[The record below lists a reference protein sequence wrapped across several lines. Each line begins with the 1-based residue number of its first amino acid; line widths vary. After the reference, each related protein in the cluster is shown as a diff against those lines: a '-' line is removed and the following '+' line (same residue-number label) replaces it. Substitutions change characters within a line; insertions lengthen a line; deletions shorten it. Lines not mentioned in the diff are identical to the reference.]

1 MTEDEGKKKERPG
14 GAPKWMTTFADLMA
28 LLLVFFVLIL
38 SFSVIDAQ
46 KYKMISGSMKKA
58 LGVQRQLKETKTIT
72 GEEIISKKFPT
83 IPLQVQMKIVREVKK
98 KVKSGTV
105 ESEFDKT
112 GLILRVKGD
121 VAFESGKAA
130 IRNEILTF
138 LNNLGRIVEDKELLI
153 KVSGHT
159 DDVPLKE
166 GGSYDTNWGLS
177 AARAAAVV
185 EYLERN
191 FDIPSHRLSIQGY
204 ADTQPV
210 ASNDTPEGRA
220 RNRRVQFK
228 IKPANPDVD
237 LSGLEF
243 KPGPADNKR
252 NNN

>member
-1 MTEDEGKKKERPG
+1 MTEEEGKKKECPG

-38 SFSVIDAQ
+38 SFSVIDAK
-46 KYKMISGSMKKA
+46 KYKMVSGSMKRA
-58 LGVQRQLKETKTIT
+58 LGVQRQLKESKTIT
-72 GEEIISKKFPT
+72 GEKIISKEFPT
-83 IPLQVQMKIVREVKK
+83 IPLQVQMKIVEDIRKGVE
-98 KVKSGTV
+98 SGTV

-121 VAFESGKAA
+121 VAFKSGKAA
-130 IRNEILTF
+130 IRKEILTF
-138 LNNLGRIVEDKELLI
+138 LNNLGGIVEDKDLLI

-159 DDVPLKE
+159 DNVPIKE

-185 EYLERN
+185 EYLEEN
-191 FDIPSHRLSIQGY
+191 FDIPSHRFSIQGY

-210 ASNDTPEGRA
+210 ASNDKQEGRA

-243 KPGPADNKR
+243 KPSPADN
-252 NNN
+252 